1 MRLKKIFIAIF
12 APGERPPSSATLFPS
27 HANMVWALFISWLL
41 FHCVL
46 HLITLRRQVIKSKQA
61 KIYGFLQN
69 AISLQAL
76 VKNAQSRLLSKHCQ
90 RHTEGPVVDC
100 FNSFTNL
107 LYLPP
112 INGTFG
118 FHHLW
123 TALAAFPAVDI
134 NKITAP
140 FKSKHHYKR
149 TDKAKLLWPNLDKL
163 SI

>member
-1 MRLKKIFIAIF
+1 MFTVKHFTLKWIYVIV
-12 APGERPPSSATLFPS
+12 PS
-27 HANMVWALFISWLL
+27 HANMVWVLLISWVL

-46 HLITLRRQVIKSKQA
+46 HLIILRRQVIKSKQA

-69 AISLQAL
+69 AFSLRAL
-76 VKNAQSRLLSKHCQ
+76 VKIARNRLLSKHCK
-90 RHTEGPVVDC
+90 RRTEGPFLDC

-112 INGTFG
+112 INDSFG

-123 TALAAFPAVDI
+123 TAFAAFPAVDL
-134 NKITAP
+134 NKKTAP

-149 TDKAKLLWPNLDKL
+149 TDKAGLDKL